1 MTAFGGMTK
10 HEWRMTKSETRLEGG
25 SQLSQRRTFNVRRP
39 TLNGIQVLPITSHQ
53 SLNTWVAR
61 AAVREGL
68 RTLLVHPKVVP
79 AYGFPSRAFAGA
91 VREGFEPSTKSPLSD

>member
-1 MTAFGGMTK
+1 M
-10 HEWRMTKSETRLEGG
+10 
-25 SQLSQRRTFNVRRP
+25 
-39 TLNGIQVLPITSHQ
+39 LPITSHQ
-53 SLNTWVAR
+53 SLIIWVAR

-91 VREGFEPSTKSPLSD
+91 VREGFEPSVPF